1 MPRPLRLFVNLIVAF
16 SLPLFLTVSSARA
29 ADKKTASG
37 ARTITT
43 GDLKGLKWR
52 SVGPA
57 NMGGRVGAIA
67 LAPGNSKTFYVGYG
81 TGGVFKTENFGTTFS
96 PVFDKTGQHSIGAI
110 AVADAP
116 ADWKGWD
123 AEKEKIAESE
133 RAKKGKAKIVWV
145 GTGEGNNRNSSSW
158 GHGVYRSTDAGG
170 TFEYVGLAE
179 THDIPRIAVDPRN
192 PDVLYVAALGHL
204 WGANPERGVYKTKD
218 GGKTWQQ
225 VLKADANTGACD
237 VVIDPQNPDRV
248 YAGMFAR
255 RRTPWSF
262 ASVAKTGGLYR
273 SDNAGGSWQKLT
285 KGIPET
291 TGRIGIAV
299 FPKDSK
305 IIYAIIESDFGGTGR
320 DEFDDRSPSG
330 GVFKSEDHG
339 DSWTRV
345 NDLCPR
351 PWYFSRITVDPENAN
366 RVYVPGWDLA
376 ISDDGGK
383 TFRRSGSENVHVDF
397 HAIVIDP
404 KDPETILVG
413 NDGGL
418 YISRDKAQSWTFM
431 NNVAVG
437 EFYRIALDMADPY
450 HIAGGLQDNG
460 SWMGPSETVHQTD
473 DESKDGILNDDW
485 HTVYGSD
492 GFGVAFDPK
501 DPDIMYATA
510 QGGFVSR
517 VNIANG
523 WHRMMRPSQR
533 EGQERLRFNWNSPFF
548 VSKYDPT
555 VLYQAG
561 NRVYRITEHGEKWFA
576 ISGDLSRREV
586 DKIMTGGSDAE
597 TFGTVVSL
605 AESPLK
611 QGWLWAGNDDGLIHV
626 TENDGGSWRDVT
638 PKAGKG
644 LYVSYITAS
653 AHDAKTAYVAIDGHR
668 SDVMTPIALMTT
680 NLGGSWTSITG
691 DLPKDE
697 PVQVV
702 IEDPASKDV
711 LYCGTQFFA
720 YVTFDRGAHWLRLNN
735 ESLPPVPVHDMK
747 IHPRER
753 DLVVATHGRSIWVL
767 DNISMFSQLTP
778 EARAKPLAVFDVLP
792 ARPRIYA
799 PIAYGHAQGIFRA
812 KNPPVGAGINYWV
825 REDTGDPVSIS
836 VADSSGFTVRE
847 LDGSSRAGLNR
858 VVWDLRPD
866 KKHAFNPS
874 PNEEAGPE
882 QFVPAG
888 KYKIT
893 VKMGKA
899 SESKTVEVLPFPWT
913 YAGTQKMR

>member
-1 MPRPLRLFVNLIVAF
+1 MFDAIRRVSLLMVVLSLVAVVATAAKKESDRKESKSLRAV
-16 SLPLFLTVSSARA
+16 
-29 ADKKTASG
+29 
-37 ARTITT
+37 TT
-43 GDLKGLKWR
+43 TDLKSLKWR

-57 NMGGRVGAIA
+57 NMGGRIAAIA
-67 LAPGNSKTFYVGYG
+67 AAPGNAKTFYVGYG
-81 TGGVFKTENFGTTFS
+81 TGGVWKTDNFGTTFS
-96 PVFDKTGQHSIGAI
+96 PVFDKTGQHSIGAL

-123 AEKEKIAESE
+123 AEKEKTAPADREKS
-133 RAKKGKAKIVWV
+133 GKAKIVWV

-170 TFEYVGLAE
+170 TFEYMGLAE
-179 THDIPRIAVDPRN
+179 TRDIPRIAVDPRN
-192 PDVLYVAALGHL
+192 PDVLYVAALGRL
-204 WGANPERGVYKTKD
+204 WGVNPERGVFKTSD
-218 GGKTWQQ
+218 GGKTWQH
-225 VLKADANTGACD
+225 VLKIDANTGACD

-248 YAGMFAR
+248 YAGMYAR
-255 RRTPWSF
+255 QRRPWSY
-262 ASVAKTGGLYR
+262 TGGSDKGGLFR
-273 SDNAGGSWQKLT
+273 SDDAGRTWKKLS
-285 KGIPET
+285 KGIPT
-291 TGRIGIAV
+291 RTGRIGFAV

-305 IIYAIIESDFGGTGR
+305 IVYAMVESDLGGTGR

-330 GVFKSEDHG
+330 GVFKSEDYG

-345 NDLCPR
+345 SDLSPR
-351 PWYFSRITVDPENAN
+351 PFYFSRIAVDPENAQ

-418 YISRDKAQSWTFM
+418 YISRDKARNWTFL

-437 EFYRIALDMADPY
+437 QFYRIALDMDDPY

-460 SWMGPSETVHQTD
+460 SWMGPSGTTHQTD
-473 DESKDGILNDDW
+473 DESKDGILNGDW
-485 HTVYGSD
+485 RTVYGSD
-492 GFGVAFDPK
+492 GFGVAFDPTEK
-501 DPDIMYATA
+501 NIMYATA
-510 QGGFVSR
+510 QGGFVTR
-517 VNIANG
+517 INIANG

-548 VSKYDPT
+548 VSKYDST

-561 NRVYRITEHGEKWFA
+561 NRVYKITERGEKWFA
-576 ISGDLSRREV
+576 ISDDLSRREV

-597 TFGTVVSL
+597 TYGTVVSL

-611 QGWLWAGNDDGLIHV
+611 QGLLWAGNDDGLIHV
-626 TENDGGSWRDVT
+626 TENDGGAWRDVT
-638 PKAGKG
+638 PKAGNG

-653 AHDAKTAYVAIDGHR
+653 AHDAQTAYVAIDGHR
-668 SDVMTPIALMTT
+668 TDVNTAIALMTT
-680 NLGGSWTSITG
+680 DLGKSWSSIAG
-691 DLPKDE
+691 DLPADE

-702 IEDPASKDV
+702 IEDPANRDV

-720 YVTFDRGAHWLRLNN
+720 YVTLDRGAHWLRLNN

-753 DLVVATHGRSIWVL
+753 DLVVGTHGRSIWVL
-767 DNISMFSQLTP
+767 DDVSMFSQLTS
-778 EARAKPLAVFDVLP
+778 EARAKALAAFDIRP

-799 PIAYGHAQGIFRA
+799 SMAYGNGQGIFRA
-812 KNPPVGAGINYWV
+812 KNPAMGAYINYWV
-825 REDTGDPVSIS
+825 KEDTGDPVSIT
-836 VADSSGFTVRE
+836 VADSTGFVVRE
-847 LDGSSRAGLNR
+847 LDGSARAGLNR

-866 KKHAFNPS
+866 KKHAFSPS
-874 PNEEAGPE
+874 PNEEAGPD
-882 QFVPAG
+882 QFVAAG
-888 KYKIT
+888 TYKVT
-893 VKMGKA
+893 VKMGDAKD
-899 SESKTVEVLPFPWT
+899 EKTVRVLPFDFT
-913 YAGTQKMR
+913 FVGTQKLR

>member
-1 MPRPLRLFVNLIVAF
+1 MIHATRRVCLLLI
-16 SLPLFLTVSSARA
+16 SLSLIAVTALAAKKETSKNDGKSSRA
-29 ADKKTASG
+29 VTAS
-37 ARTITT
+37 
-43 GDLKGLKWR
+43 DLKSLKWR

-57 NMGGRVGAIA
+57 NMGGRIGAIA

-81 TGGVFKTENFGTTFS
+81 TGGVFKTDNFGTTFS

-123 AEKEKIAESE
+123 SEKEKTAQDE
-133 RAKKGKAKIVWV
+133 REKKGKAKIVWV

-158 GHGVYRSTDAGG
+158 GHGVYRSTDSGG
-170 TFEYVGLAE
+170 TFEYMGLAE
-179 THDIPRIAVDPRN
+179 THDIPRIAADPRN

-204 WGANPERGVYKTKD
+204 WGANPERGVYKTSD

-225 VLKADANTGACD
+225 VLKIDANTGACD
-237 VVIDPQNPDRV
+237 VVIDPQNPDRIF
-248 YAGMFAR
+248 AGMYAR
-255 RRTPWSF
+255 RRSPWSY
-262 ASVAKTGGLYR
+262 TGGSDKGGLFR
-273 SDNAGGSWQKLT
+273 SDNGGKSWMKLT
-285 KGIPET
+285 SGIPT
-291 TGRIGIAV
+291 RTGRIGFAI

-305 IIYAIIESDFGGTGR
+305 IVYAMVESDIGGTGR

-339 DSWTRV
+339 DTWTRV
-345 NDLCPR
+345 SDLCPR
-351 PWYFSRITVDPENAN
+351 PFYFSRIAVDPENSD

-418 YISRDKAQSWTFM
+418 YISRDKAGSWMFM

-460 SWMGPSETVHQTD
+460 SWMGPSETTHQTE
-473 DESKDGILNDDW
+473 DESKDGILNSDW
-485 HTVYGSD
+485 ETVYGSD
-492 GFGVAFDPK
+492 GFGVAFDPTEK
-501 DPDIMYATA
+501 NIMYATA
-510 QGGFVSR
+510 QGGFVAR
-517 VNIANG
+517 VNLENG

-548 VSKYDPT
+548 VSKHDPS
-555 VLYQAG
+555 VIYQGG
-561 NRVYRITEHGEKWFA
+561 NKVYKITERGEKWFA
-576 ISGDLSRREV
+576 LSDDLSRREV
-586 DKIMTGGSDAE
+586 DKIMTGGSEAE
-597 TFGTVVSL
+597 TYGTVVAL

-611 QGWLWAGNDDGLIHV
+611 AGLLWAGNDDGLIHV
-626 TENDGGSWRDVT
+626 TDNEGGAWRDVT
-638 PKAGKG
+638 PKAGNG

-653 AHDAKTAYVAIDGHR
+653 AHEANTAYVAIDGHR

-680 NLGGSWTSITG
+680 NLGKSWSSISG

-720 YVTFDRGAHWLRLNN
+720 YVSFDRGAHWLRLNN

-767 DNISMFSQLTP
+767 DDISMFAQLTP
-778 EARAKPLAVFDVLP
+778 EARARALAVFDILP
-792 ARPRIYA
+792 AQPRIYSGR
-799 PIAYGHAQGIFRA
+799 AYGNGQGIFRA
-812 KNPPVGAGINYWV
+812 KNPPMGACINYWV
-825 REDTGDPVSIS
+825 KEDTGDPVSIT
-836 VADSSGFTVRE
+836 VADSTGFVVRE
-847 LDGSSRAGLNR
+847 LDGPSRSGLNR
-858 VVWDLRPD
+858 VVWDLHPE

-882 QFVPAG
+882 QFVPAAT
-888 KYKIT
+888 YKVT
-893 VKMGKA
+893 VKMGDSK
-899 SESKTVEVLPFPWT
+899 ESKTVRVLPFEFT
-913 YAGTQKMR
+913 SVGTQKLR

>member
-1 MPRPLRLFVNLIVAF
+1 M
-16 SLPLFLTVSSARA
+16 
-29 ADKKTASG
+29 
-37 ARTITT
+37 
-43 GDLKGLKWR
+43 
-52 SVGPA
+52 
-57 NMGGRVGAIA
+57 
-67 LAPGNSKTFYVGYG
+67 
-81 TGGVFKTENFGTTFS
+81 
-96 PVFDKTGQHSIGAI
+96 
-110 AVADAP
+110 
-116 ADWKGWD
+116 
-123 AEKEKIAESE
+123 
-133 RAKKGKAKIVWV
+133 
-145 GTGEGNNRNSSSW
+145 
-158 GHGVYRSTDAGG
+158 
-170 TFEYVGLAE
+170 
-179 THDIPRIAVDPRN
+179 
-192 PDVLYVAALGHL
+192 
-204 WGANPERGVYKTKD
+204 
-218 GGKTWQQ
+218 
-225 VLKADANTGACD
+225 
-237 VVIDPQNPDRV
+237 
-248 YAGMFAR
+248 
-255 RRTPWSF
+255 
-262 ASVAKTGGLYR
+262 
-273 SDNAGGSWQKLT
+273 
-285 KGIPET
+285 
-291 TGRIGIAV
+291 
-299 FPKDSK
+299 
-305 IIYAIIESDFGGTGR
+305 
-320 DEFDDRSPSG
+320 
-330 GVFKSEDHG
+330 
-339 DSWTRV
+339 
-345 NDLCPR
+345 
-351 PWYFSRITVDPENAN
+351 
-366 RVYVPGWDLA
+366 
-376 ISDDGGK
+376 
-383 TFRRSGSENVHVDF
+383 
-397 HAIVIDP
+397 
-404 KDPETILVG
+404 
-413 NDGGL
+413 
-418 YISRDKAQSWTFM
+418 
-431 NNVAVG
+431 
-437 EFYRIALDMADPY
+437 
-450 HIAGGLQDNG
+450 
-460 SWMGPSETVHQTD
+460 
-473 DESKDGILNDDW
+473 
-485 HTVYGSD
+485 
-492 GFGVAFDPK
+492 
-501 DPDIMYATA
+501 
-510 QGGFVSR
+510 
-517 VNIANG
+517 
-523 WHRMMRPSQR
+523 
-533 EGQERLRFNWNSPFF
+533 
-548 VSKYDPT
+548 SKYDPT

-767 DNISMFSQLTP
+767 DDISMFSQLTP